1 MVDLEYA
8 YNNGIRLTTAD
19 SIEELIKI
27 KEIAPDMK
35 VIWRVV
41 ITENAS
47 AKVIKLQ
54 IKFGDQINIS
64 DELALKRFKDI
75 KNMGINIEGINFHC
89 GSSHYGADDNF

>member
-19 SIEELIKI
+19 SLEELIKI
-27 KEIAPDMK
+27 KEIAPEMK

-47 AKVIKLQ
+47 AKVIKL
-54 IKFGDQINIS
+54 
-64 DELALKRFKDI
+64 
-75 KNMGINIEGINFHC
+75 
-89 GSSHYGADDNF
+89 